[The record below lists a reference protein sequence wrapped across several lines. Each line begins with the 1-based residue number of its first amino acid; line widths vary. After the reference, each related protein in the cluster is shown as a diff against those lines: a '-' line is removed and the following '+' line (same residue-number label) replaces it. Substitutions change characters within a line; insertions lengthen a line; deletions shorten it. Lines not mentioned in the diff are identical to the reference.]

1 MSKEKKRKNGIK
13 ESGKRSRNQK
23 KKLKGVLTACI
34 GLIAYEIVVNTKTMG
49 GNITVNGAN
58 VSRLTPEKA
67 SETLSSAFESKQL
80 TYVENGNT
88 VYTVTLGNLGYSLD
102 QADLLS
108 QLEQIMEEHQQ
119 NWKLFRGRE
128 NDVVTLNVQR
138 DDQKFSD
145 ALTEGNFSGKRS

>member
-23 KKLKGVLTACI
+23 KKLKGVLTACIVILVLLVI

-67 SETLSSAFESKQL
+67 SE
-80 TYVENGNT
+80 
-88 VYTVTLGNLGYSLD
+88 
-102 QADLLS
+102 
-108 QLEQIMEEHQQ
+108 I
-119 NWKLFRGRE
+119 GRAH
-128 NDVVTLNVQR
+128 V
-138 DDQKFSD
+138 
-145 ALTEGNFSGKRS
+145 

>member
-23 KKLKGVLTACI
+23 KKLKGVLTACIVILVLLVI

-67 SETLSSAFESKQL
+67 SETLSSAFEFEA
-80 TYVENGNT
+80 V
-88 VYTVTLGNLGYSLD
+88 
-102 QADLLS
+102 DLRGKEIRYIPS
-108 QLEQIMEEHQQ
+108 PLETWVIPGPGGSAFPTGTDYGGTPTELEAFS
-119 NWKLFRGRE
+119 WKRE
-128 NDVVTLNVQR
+128 
-138 DDQKFSD
+138 
-145 ALTEGNFSGKRS
+145 

>member
-23 KKLKGVLTACI
+23 KKLKGVLTACIVILVLLVI

-88 VYTVTLGNLGYSLD
+88 VYTVTLGNLG
-102 QADLLS
+102 
-108 QLEQIMEEHQQ
+108 
-119 NWKLFRGRE
+119 
-128 NDVVTLNVQR
+128 
-138 DDQKFSD
+138 
-145 ALTEGNFSGKRS
+145 

>member
-13 ESGKRSRNQK
+13 TGKRSRNQK
-23 KKLKGVLTACI
+23 KKLKGVLTACIVILVLLVI

-88 VYTVTLGNLGYSLD
+88 VYTVTLGNLGYSLAPGGSAFQTGTD
-102 QADLLS
+102 YGGTPTE
-108 QLEQIMEEHQQ
+108 LEAFS
-119 NWKLFRGRE
+119 WKRE
-128 NDVVTLNVQR
+128 
-138 DDQKFSD
+138 
-145 ALTEGNFSGKRS
+145 